1 MHNTQPTS
9 IPLRGDD
16 SACTPDLFPD
26 AEPSPRWVPAM
37 KHSGRAWAWY
47 HTGADMLV
55 RHCGHPTALRPY
67 YIDGLLAELGTF
79 RQLRDAQAAALHH
92 HAVTR
97 AATYAAMLSES
108 KQIADSELSREIQ
121 DVIAAAAEHA
131 TMTGAADWGRAF
143 LAGIHLVL
151 ESGDRSEAAESWF
164 FNRTEYAR

>member
-16 SACTPDLFPD
+16 AARTPDLFPD

-47 HTGADMLV
+47 HTGADLLV

-67 YIDGLLAELGTF
+67 YVDGLLSELGTF
-79 RQLRDAQAAALHH
+79 RHLKDAQAAALHH
-92 HAVTR
+92 HTVTR
-97 AATYAAMLSES
+97 AAIYTRMLRDSG
-108 KQIADSELSREIQ
+108 QIADPDLSRETH

-131 TMTGAADWGRAF
+131 TLSGAADWERAF

-151 ESGDRSEAAESWF
+151 ESGDHSEAAESWL
-164 FNRTEYAR
+164 FNRMESAR